1 MQVLKYLTL
10 GTTISNVDILDILV
24 PDARSRLQG
33 RSVHQATKRD
43 AKKRKM
49 DDTAAEKVLAYTYK
63 SEKYVYANNALCKYI
78 SNSEGRS
85 VKASYREYVYI

>member
-1 MQVLKYLTL
+1 VGHHAGKKKKRKNVGHHAGSKVPTL

-43 AKKRKM
+43 VKKRKM
-49 DDTAAEKVLAYTYK
+49 DDTAAEKVLA
-63 SEKYVYANNALCKYI
+63 
-78 SNSEGRS
+78 
-85 VKASYREYVYI
+85 